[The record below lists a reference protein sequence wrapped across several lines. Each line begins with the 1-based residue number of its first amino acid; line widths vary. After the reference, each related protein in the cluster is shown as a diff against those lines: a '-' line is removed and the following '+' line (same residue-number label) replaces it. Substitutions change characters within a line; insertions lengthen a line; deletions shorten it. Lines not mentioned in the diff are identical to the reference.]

1 MTTSVRTPLS
11 VPSAS
16 EHPQQGGGVEEEV
29 RKTIENSTALGVLNT
44 TILVTAG
51 KTQTLSQYVI
61 SLSLAYQVKKKS
73 FL

>member
-1 MTTSVRTPLS
+1 M
-11 VPSAS
+11 
-16 EHPQQGGGVEEEV
+16 EEEV

-61 SLSLAYQVKKKS
+61 SLSLAYQVKIKS